1 MRRNW
6 LIVFAVTLVVWL
18 GPVQLRSQ
26 DSSTEK
32 TSNGEFVY
40 TIGHGVK
47 PPRRISGSEPEYDD
61 KSRKEKTSGTVV
73 LSLIVTKDGRATDIK
88 IVNSLTSRLDEQA
101 IKAVSKWRFEP
112 ATKDGEPVAVR
123 ISVEATFHVR

>member
-6 LIVFAVTLVVWL
+6 LIVAALTLVAWL
-18 GPVQLRSQ
+18 GPAHLRSQ

-32 TSNGEFVY
+32 TSNGELVY

-61 KSRKEKTSGTVV
+61 RSRKEKTSGTVV
-73 LSLIVTKDGRATDIK
+73 LSLIVTKDGRAADIK
-88 IVNSLTSRLDEQA
+88 VVTSLTSRLDEQA
-101 IKAVSKWRFEP
+101 IKAVSKWMFEP

-123 ISVEATFHVR
+123 ISVETTFRIR